1 MSAALK
7 TRQPAPV
14 AAVPPAPAL
23 PARLEATAQVLDFE
37 PGLYSVEIL
46 SAETTR
52 AREGLVL
59 PCLKLEPITPFSP
72 GAGRAFV
79 AALSEGGVLAPGA
92 HPTYV
97 RAEGGK
103 ASVLL
108 TIYKVAGARVA
119 PELRVRMIGGAE
131 QPAARQEEA
140 GLPSVKLTVLAH
152 IERTGDVTGEGGR
165 WVGTPGSAA
174 PIEGFSITPQGRE
187 LRPEDIEYQA
197 VLGTDWNT
205 PWMRG
210 GQFCGSRGMSLPLLG
225 LRVRLVGKAANL
237 FRCSIWASFVGEG
250 EMGPIAGGH
259 LVAKDGVP
267 LEAVRVV
274 VEPASKLE
282 LLRPKL
288 VTPAK
293 PTRTAPKSAAPLT
306 AQVKRESR
314 LPKLAA
320 GKKLVKKVLFEG

>member
-23 PARLEATAQVLDFE
+23 PARLEATAQILDFE

-119 PELRVRMIGGAE
+119 PELRVRMIG
-131 QPAARQEEA
+131 PAAE
-140 GLPSVKLTVLAH
+140 LPLPKPSIVPAPAAADSKSVPLTVIAH
-152 IERTGDVTGEGGR
+152 IERMGDVVGKSGE
-165 WVGTPGSAA
+165 WVGKPGSGAA
-174 PIEGFSITPQGRE
+174 IEGFMIKPGGE
-187 LRPEDIEYQA
+187 LRDEDIEYQA
-197 VLGTDWNT
+197 VLGPEWNT

-210 GQFCGSRGMSLPLLG
+210 GEFCGSRGMSLHFLG
-225 LRVRLVGKAANL
+225 LRIRLIGRASKR
-237 FRCSIWASFVGEG
+237 FSCTYRASFVGRGALTSSRE
-250 EMGPIAGGH
+250 EV
-259 LVAKDGVP
+259 LTRQDGAAM
-267 LEAVRVV
+267 EAININIIVQSRPV
-274 VEPASKLE
+274 SYGR
-282 LLRPKL
+282 LR
-288 VTPAK
+288 
-293 PTRTAPKSAAPLT
+293 RN
-306 AQVKRESR
+306 
-314 LPKLAA
+314 
-320 GKKLVKKVLFEG
+320 GN